1 MSRKLIPLL
10 LAVAPALLAAAPAT
24 LSVERLFAAP
34 DLSGAS
40 LRSPRFSPDGKL
52 VTYLQGKSEAK
63 DRLDIWAYD
72 PASGRNALLVDSA
85 VLAADEGAL
94 SPEEEARRERA
105 RTSSLA
111 GIIDYEFSPNS
122 RYLLI
127 PLAGDLFL
135 YDLRANAR
143 GTAVRRLTQTT
154 EAETD
159 PRFSPRGNYVAF
171 VRAQNLYVID
181 LATGR
186 EHAVTRDRKS
196 VV

>member
-94 SPEEEARRERA
+94 SPEEEARRER
-105 RTSSLA
+105 
-111 GIIDYEFSPNS
+111 
-122 RYLLI
+122 
-127 PLAGDLFL
+127 
-135 YDLRANAR
+135 
-143 GTAVRRLTQTT
+143 
-154 EAETD
+154 
-159 PRFSPRGNYVAF
+159 
-171 VRAQNLYVID
+171 
-181 LATGR
+181 R
-186 EHAVTRDRKS
+186 E
-196 VV
+196 